1 MAHRATDHPG
11 DRTANGGEA
20 VSVRAKPA
28 KRWVCV
34 KCGARNEM
42 RGSSRKCLFCL
53 SPVGRRPKRT
63 PVHARVHS
71 RTSYA
76 EYARLSVEIHGG
88 EPETCGVCGAPP
100 KTKKLDRDHDH
111 RTGNPRGLACFRC
124 NHELLRNA
132 TLDQARAVV
141 AYLERV
147 DAHYAAR
154 DRQH

>member
-1 MAHRATDHPG
+1 MTLK
-11 DRTANGGEA
+11 T
-20 VSVRAKPA
+20 KPA

-34 KCGARNEM
+34 KCGARNEL
-42 RGSSRKCLFCL
+42 RGSSRKCPACL

-63 PVHARVHS
+63 PRHARIHA
-71 RTSYA
+71 RTSY
-76 EYARLSVEIHGG
+76 ERYADLSVTIHGG
-88 EPETCGVCGAPP
+88 EPMTCGVCGAPP

-132 TLDQARAVV
+132 TLEQARAVV

-147 DAHYAAR
+147 EVFYA
-154 DRQH
+154 Q